1 MKQRNLYILTVS
13 AVIMAFLSGCQSKQ
27 FSSENETA
35 QIDDPAA
42 EWSRIL
48 QNDGI
53 LNADINGDG
62 QDDLVKITYIEL
74 EGSRYIEAFELS
86 LAGLEHTFKIEE
98 NPYDASFVKMLL
110 YDFDK
115 DNTDEIMLLFD
126 THGGGGEGTHD
137 LYMLRQDSD
146 NLTGEKIS
154 PYVEDFEY
162 EDSSW
167 TIDGIYDI
175 EKVLQDG
182 EEKLLAYQYVWGAE
196 GHSDAVGN
204 MVSEVSFRKESN
216 SFSAEKS
223 WIENRE

>member
-1 MKQRNLYILTVS
+1 
-13 AVIMAFLSGCQSKQ
+13 
-27 FSSENETA
+27 
-35 QIDDPAA
+35 
-42 EWSRIL
+42 
-48 QNDGI
+48 
-53 LNADINGDG
+53 
-62 QDDLVKITYIEL
+62 
-74 EGSRYIEAFELS
+74 
-86 LAGLEHTFKIEE
+86 
-98 NPYDASFVKMLL
+98 
-110 YDFDK
+110 
-115 DNTDEIMLLFD
+115 
-126 THGGGGEGTHD
+126 
-137 LYMLRQDSD
+137 MLRQDSGK
-146 NLTGEKIS
+146 LTGKKIS

>member
-137 LYMLRQDSD
+137 LYMLRQDSGK
-146 NLTGEKIS
+146 LTGKKIS

>member
-1 MKQRNLYILTVS
+1 MKKRNLYILTVS
-13 AVIMAFLSGCQSKQ
+13 AVIMAFLSGCQSKD

-74 EGSRYIEAFELS
+74 EGSQYIEAFELS

-137 LYMLRQDSD
+137 LYMLWQDSD

>member
-35 QIDDPAA
+35 QM
-42 EWSRIL
+42 
-48 QNDGI
+48 
-53 LNADINGDG
+53 
-62 QDDLVKITYIEL
+62 DDLVKITYIEL

-137 LYMLRQDSD
+137 LYMLRQDSGK
-146 NLTGEKIS
+146 LTGKKIS

>member
-146 NLTGEKIS
+146 NLTGERIS

-182 EEKLLAYQYVWGAE
+182 EEKLLAYQYVWGTE

>member
-146 NLTGEKIS
+146 NLTGERIS

>member
-126 THGGGGEGTHD
+126 THGGGG
-137 LYMLRQDSD
+137 
-146 NLTGEKIS
+146 
-154 PYVEDFEY
+154 
-162 EDSSW
+162 
-167 TIDGIYDI
+167 
-175 EKVLQDG
+175 
-182 EEKLLAYQYVWGAE
+182 
-196 GHSDAVGN
+196 
-204 MVSEVSFRKESN
+204 
-216 SFSAEKS
+216 
-223 WIENRE
+223 